1 MRTILIIG
9 IGAGH
14 PDFLTL
20 QAISAMQRADVVF
33 LPDKG
38 EEKAG
43 LNAVRL
49 QMLER
54 AVPEG
59 GYRVAP
65 FTVPERRQADTPGY
79 KGSIDDWRAELMAA
93 YERLFSVDLHDGETG
108 AFLVWGDP
116 SLYDGTLRIVEDMQA
131 ELDLAVEMIP
141 GISAVQALGAA
152 HKILLNRVGEA
163 VTITTG
169 RRVAAGEADGLSN
182 FVVMLDNH
190 AAWQRFAAEDAEIYW
205 GAYLGTAD
213 EILVSGKIA
222 AVQDEIAR
230 ARKAAHE
237 RHGWIMDTYLIR
249 RPERRYPASI
259 TWA

>member
-20 QAISAMQRADVVF
+20 QAVKAMRRADVIF
-33 LPDKG
+33 MPDKG
-38 EEKAG
+38 EAKTG

-49 QMLER
+49 QLLEH

-59 GYRVAP
+59 GYRLAS
-65 FTVPERRQADTPGY
+65 FEVPARRRAATPDYAD
-79 KGSIDDWRAELMAA
+79 SVNDWRAALLEAHRQVLG
-93 YERLFSVDLHDGETG
+93 DLQEGETG

-116 SLYDGTLRIVEDMQA
+116 GLYDGTITLVDELRSGGLELNVEI
-131 ELDLAVEMIP
+131 IP
-141 GISAVQALGAA
+141 GIGAVQALAAA
-152 HKILLNRVGEA
+152 HGIALNRVGEA
-163 VTITTG
+163 VTVTTG

-182 FVVMLDNH
+182 FVVMLDNN
-190 AAWQRFAAEDAEIYW
+190 AGWTRFAGEAETEIYW

-213 EILVSGKIA
+213 EILVAGGVS

-230 ARKAAHE
+230 LRAAAQE
-237 RHGWIMDTYLIR
+237 RHGWIMDIYLIR
-249 RPERRYPASI
+249 RPLR
-259 TWA
+259 